1 MSSTRVPSR
10 GLARNAISNW
20 TAFLY
25 VAGISFFLSPF
36 IVKHLGATQ
45 YGVWSLLVALVGY
58 LGLLD
63 FGVRGAVTR
72 YIAKHHAMS
81 DTASASSIATGALVL
96 FSGAGVIAILLAV
109 GLALLSPIVF
119 HIPPELA
126 DTAKTVLIIGGFTI
140 ATTLVSAVFGG
151 IVTGL
156 ERFDVS
162 SGIEILITTVRTLG
176 VIVALEDGHGLPAL
190 AYVHLATSIAY
201 GLLAWYAVRRL
212 YPTLKFDFRQP
223 LRGPIRTILS
233 FSAFLSIIHVLAM
246 LIYYTDALVIAV
258 VLPIS
263 AVAIFAI
270 AGNLCEYASKV
281 AGALSKMMTPR
292 VSALTSI
299 GASNIGEEVLSTAR
313 IATLAATPIAMTFL
327 IRGESFITLWMGP
340 EFGPASGAVLR
351 VLAIGVWVGG
361 ARAVTSSAIIGAN
374 RHRSLIP
381 AFAAEAV
388 ANLGLSIV
396 LAHAMGVVGVA
407 AGSAIPCVFVALGYV
422 PVCLKWATGVAPS
435 SYYRQVMILPTLACL
450 PFLLGTLC
458 FEYFLPAR
466 NLLMFFLQVILIL
479 PLVPLSALLVC
490 ATRDERRS
498 VWSMARRFSPGPG

>member
-1 MSSTRVPSR
+1 MTLAKIPSR

-25 VAGISFFLSPF
+25 VAGVSFFLSPF

-72 YIAKHHAMS
+72 YIAKHHAIS
-81 DTASASSIATGALVL
+81 DTPAASSIATGALVL
-96 FSGAGVIAILLAV
+96 FSGAGVVAILLAAV
-109 GLALLSPIVF
+109 LAVLSPMLF

-126 DTAKTVLIIGGFTI
+126 GTAKEVLVVGGFTI

-151 IVTGL
+151 VVTGL

-162 SGIEILITTVRTLG
+162 SGIEILITTVRTVG
-176 VIVALEDGHGLPAL
+176 VIVALEQGYGLSAL
-190 AYVHLATSIAY
+190 AYVHLTTSIAY

-212 YPTLKFDFRQP
+212 YPELKFDFRQP

-233 FSAFLSIIHVLAM
+233 FSAWLSIIHVLAM

-263 AVAIFAI
+263 AVAVFAI

-281 AGALSKMMTPR
+281 SGALSKMMTPR
-292 VSALTSI
+292 VSALTSV
-299 GASNIGEEVLSTAR
+299 GASNIGEAVLSTAR
-313 IATLAATPIAMTFL
+313 LATLASTPIAMTFF
-327 IRGESFITLWMGP
+327 IRGESFIGMWMGA
-340 EFGPASGAVLR
+340 EFGPSSGAVLR
-351 VLAIGVWVGG
+351 VLSIMVWLGG

-374 RHRSLIP
+374 RHRTLIP
-381 AFAAEAV
+381 SFIAEALL
-388 ANLGLSIV
+388 NLGLSIV
-396 LAHAMGVVGVA
+396 LAHVIGVVGVA
-407 AGSAIPCVFVALGYV
+407 LGSVIPGVLVALGYV

-435 SYYRQVMILPTLACL
+435 TYYRQAWILPSVACL

-458 FEYFLPAR
+458 FEYFLPAH
-466 NLLMFFLQVILIL
+466 NLFMFFVQVIVIL
-479 PLVPLSALLVC
+479 PLVPLTALVIC
-490 ATRDERRS
+490 ATPDERRS
-498 VWSMARRFSPGPG
+498 VMSLARRFSPGHG